1 MRNKKILGIAVI
13 TAVAIL
19 CVAVL
24 RTSGSSISKQVE
36 PAARCAI
43 TVPSSWGEYI
53 GAGSYGLEFKDDTGT
68 IRFVKQFP
76 CGLEGAPNVS
86 LEIHR
91 K

>member
-1 MRNKKILGIAVI
+1 MRSKRIFGLAAIGVVGIMSVNAPRV
-13 TAVAIL
+13 
-19 CVAVL
+19 
-24 RTSGSSISKQVE
+24 SGGAHFEQE
-36 PAARCAI
+36 QAARCHIA
-43 TVPSSWGEYI
+43 VPKDWGEYI
-53 GAGSYGLEFKDDTGT
+53 GAGSYGLEFKDEAGT

>member
-1 MRNKKILGIAVI
+1 MNNKKIFCFAAIGAIALLSVE
-13 TAVAIL
+13 AS
-19 CVAVL
+19 
-24 RTSGSSISKQVE
+24 RTSGS
-36 PAARCAI
+36 PALEQDQPARCAI
-43 TVPSSWGEYI
+43 TVPNSWGEYI
-53 GAGSYGLEFKDDTGT
+53 GAGSYGLEFKDDAGT